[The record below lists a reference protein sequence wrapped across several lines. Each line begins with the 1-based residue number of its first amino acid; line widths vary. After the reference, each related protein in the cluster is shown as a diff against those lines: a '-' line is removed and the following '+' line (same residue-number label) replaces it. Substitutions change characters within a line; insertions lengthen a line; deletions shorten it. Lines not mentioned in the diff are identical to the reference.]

1 MDEKKDK
8 KGGSAKKA
16 SPKEGKKFL
25 KAIVINGVPYGPL
38 SVKQQKALMDFLDEG
53 AISTLDAGEFDS
65 ASYRLGFSV
74 AVALTK
80 VYLCTGG
87 GKRFKDTMA
96 RLGKLVGG
104 DASLAGGDQVLWK
117 A

>member
-8 KGGSAKKA
+8 KNGSGKKA
-16 SPKEGKKFL
+16 SSKEGKKFL

-53 AISTLDAGEFDS
+53 AISAFDTGEYDS

-87 GKRFKDTMA
+87 GKRFKDTMTK
-96 RLGKLVGG
+96 LGKIVGG
-104 DASLAGGDQVLWK
+104 DASLGGGDRVLWK